1 MNKELFESYYKA
13 KGWKSAP
20 FQKQVFQAIS
30 KGQNGL
36 LNVPTGFGKTNA
48 LLVPIVMDGMEQYTK
63 KTKIFAVWISP
74 LRALSKEIE
83 SSAKDVSAFYNL
95 EWNIASRNGDTPNAE
110 RQKQNRKPPQILVT
124 TPESLHLLL
133 AQKKYKDVFSSIAYF
148 VVDEWH
154 ELVGSKRGVMIELG
168 LSRLK
173 SLSPQMKIW
182 GISATVGNIDEAERV
197 LFGQTNHS
205 QNSIRVNTNRRKKIK
220 IKSLLPKKSEEYPW
234 AGHLGVKMAHKVI
247 PVIEK
252 YNSTLLFTNTR
263 NQAEM
268 WYQTLM
274 EIAPQFAGQM
284 ALHHSSINK
293 EMRRWVENALHEGR
307 LKVVVCTASLDL
319 GVDFRP
325 VEAVI
330 QVGGPKG
337 VARFLQRAGRSGHRP
352 NETSQIYFM
361 PTHSIELLEASAL
374 REAIKK
380 GEIESRNPYIRSFD
394 VLAQYMVTLAV
405 SSGFKPENLLSE
417 IRTTHCFQSISEGE
431 FSWLLTYITKGGD
444 ALKGYEEFKKVELTD
459 DGLYKVNSKR
469 VAMRH
474 RLSIGTIVGNSA
486 LRVKFLRG
494 GFVGTIEEYFISKL
508 KEGDNFWFSGR
519 NLEFIK
525 VRGNT
530 ALVRPS
536 KKKKSGKVPAWAGG
550 RMPLSSMLGAGLREQ
565 LSHVANKNY
574 YSPELKSLKPTLDK
588 QEQLSAI
595 PTENQLLIES
605 FKTREGYHL
614 VVYPFEGRFIHEA
627 LGSLLAYRMS
637 LLLPVSFSI
646 AINDYGFELLSDQPI
661 PVEDA
666 LDNDFF
672 TSQNL
677 SQDLAKSINATEMAR
692 KQFRDIATISGLV
705 FNGFPGKFKEE
716 RHLKANSQ
724 LFFNV
729 FRDYDSD
736 NLFLQQAYDEA
747 YYHQLEEVRL
757 REVLKRIESLDI
769 LVTYP
774 ERATPFAFP
783 IMVDRLRTK
792 LTSEK
797 LEDRIKKLQIQFA
810 R

>member
-1 MNKELFESYYKA
+1 
-13 KGWKSAP
+13 
-20 FQKQVFQAIS
+20 
-30 KGQNGL
+30 
-36 LNVPTGFGKTNA
+36 
-48 LLVPIVMDGMEQYTK
+48 
-63 KTKIFAVWISP
+63 
-74 LRALSKEIE
+74 
-83 SSAKDVSAFYNL
+83 
-95 EWNIASRNGDTPNAE
+95 
-110 RQKQNRKPPQILVT
+110 
-124 TPESLHLLL
+124 
-133 AQKKYKDVFSSIAYF
+133 
-148 VVDEWH
+148 
-154 ELVGSKRGVMIELG
+154 
-168 LSRLK
+168 
-173 SLSPQMKIW
+173 
-182 GISATVGNIDEAERV
+182 
-197 LFGQTNHS
+197 
-205 QNSIRVNTNRRKKIK
+205 
-220 IKSLLPKKSEEYPW
+220 
-234 AGHLGVKMAHKVI
+234 
-247 PVIEK
+247 
-252 YNSTLLFTNTR
+252 
-263 NQAEM
+263 
-268 WYQTLM
+268 
-274 EIAPQFAGQM
+274 
-284 ALHHSSINK
+284 
-293 EMRRWVENALHEGR
+293 
-307 LKVVVCTASLDL
+307 
-319 GVDFRP
+319 
-325 VEAVI
+325 
-330 QVGGPKG
+330 
-337 VARFLQRAGRSGHRP
+337 
-352 NETSQIYFM
+352 
-361 PTHSIELLEASAL
+361 
-374 REAIKK
+374 
-380 GEIESRNPYIRSFD
+380 
-394 VLAQYMVTLAV
+394 MVTLAV

-565 LSHVANKNY
+565 LTHVANKNY

>member
-48 LLVPIVMDGMEQYTK
+48 LLVPIVMDGIEQYTK

-110 RQKQNRKPPQILVT
+110 RQKQNRKSPQILIT

-148 VVDEWH
+148 IVDEWH

-380 GEIESRNPYIRSFD
+380 GEIESRNP
-394 VLAQYMVTLAV
+394 
-405 SSGFKPENLLSE
+405 
-417 IRTTHCFQSISEGE
+417 
-431 FSWLLTYITKGGD
+431 
-444 ALKGYEEFKKVELTD
+444 
-459 DGLYKVNSKR
+459 
-469 VAMRH
+469 
-474 RLSIGTIVGNSA
+474 
-486 LRVKFLRG
+486 
-494 GFVGTIEEYFISKL
+494 
-508 KEGDNFWFSGR
+508 
-519 NLEFIK
+519 
-525 VRGNT
+525 
-530 ALVRPS
+530 
-536 KKKKSGKVPAWAGG
+536 
-550 RMPLSSMLGAGLREQ
+550 
-565 LSHVANKNY
+565 
-574 YSPELKSLKPTLDK
+574 
-588 QEQLSAI
+588 
-595 PTENQLLIES
+595 
-605 FKTREGYHL
+605 
-614 VVYPFEGRFIHEA
+614 
-627 LGSLLAYRMS
+627 
-637 LLLPVSFSI
+637 
-646 AINDYGFELLSDQPI
+646 
-661 PVEDA
+661 
-666 LDNDFF
+666 
-672 TSQNL
+672 
-677 SQDLAKSINATEMAR
+677 
-692 KQFRDIATISGLV
+692 
-705 FNGFPGKFKEE
+705 
-716 RHLKANSQ
+716 
-724 LFFNV
+724 
-729 FRDYDSD
+729 
-736 NLFLQQAYDEA
+736 
-747 YYHQLEEVRL
+747 
-757 REVLKRIESLDI
+757 
-769 LVTYP
+769 
-774 ERATPFAFP
+774 
-783 IMVDRLRTK
+783 
-792 LTSEK
+792 
-797 LEDRIKKLQIQFA
+797 
-810 R
+810 